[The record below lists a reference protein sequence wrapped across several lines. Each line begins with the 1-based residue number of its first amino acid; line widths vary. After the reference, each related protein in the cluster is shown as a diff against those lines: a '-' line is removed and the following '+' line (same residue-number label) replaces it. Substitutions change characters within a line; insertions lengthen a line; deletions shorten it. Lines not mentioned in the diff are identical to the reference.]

1 VTAGR
6 RAAALA
12 LLAAL
17 AACGGVRKVGEPA
30 EEKEEAEKAEK
41 APPRPEAP
49 DRPAEKGVPPAE
61 GRPRVPAAPEA
72 LLAEGAVGEIQRALA
87 DRGLL
92 GRHRQGELDPPTS
105 AALRKFQQLEELA
118 QTGFPDR
125 ETLRR
130 LGIDPEQ
137 AYGRAGDEPR

>member
-1 VTAGR
+1 VTAAQRG
-6 RAAALA
+6 AALA

-17 AACGGVRKVGEPA
+17 AACGGVRKVGEPS
-30 EEKEEAEKAEK
+30 EPDEKP
-41 APPRPEAP
+41 APPEREAP
-49 DRPAEKGVPPAE
+49 DEPSEKGVPPAE

-92 GRHRQGELDPPTS
+92 GKHQQGELDGPTS
-105 AALRKFQQLEELA
+105 AAIRRFQQEEELA

-130 LGIDPEQ
+130 LGIDPEK